1 MEEIDT
7 LRLFIRNTLRNIKQQ
22 QKLELKQQ
30 LQEERNL
37 RKTIRTLLREKEDTT
52 QYNSTG
58 LNALDELLGSIVPIV
73 KSGYKKLR
81 TSEDQRESFEAHIL
95 RGMQNLLST
104 ASVYFSADQKL
115 SKNKP
120 APTEKPSA
128 LLAQP
133 DEELQE
139 QEGEEVD
146 QTTNKV
152 AAPPAAIGDEQQPE
166 KPNALDA
173 FEAVEGQDETG
184 RNFALETFKKIQKQV
199 LEKYS
204 LLSNEQDREMF
215 YDYLIT
221 NMKLYFDKFEDELKI
236 TPAVPT
242 TPEYEAEKAK
252 KDSQLQGAAPAG
264 DMAAA
269 GELPEPAAGEPAAET
284 PPEAAPPV

>member
-1 MEEIDT
+1 MEQLDT
-7 LRLFIRNTLRNIKQQ
+7 LKLFIRNGVRDIKQQ
-22 QKLELKQQ
+22 QKLELKKQ
-30 LQEERNL
+30 LNEERKL

-81 TSEDQRESFEAHIL
+81 TNTDQRESFEAHIL

-104 ASVYFSADQKL
+104 ASVYFSAEQKL

-120 APTEKPSA
+120 AHAEKPSA

-133 DEELQE
+133 DKELKE
-139 QEGEEVD
+139 QEGQEAE
-146 QTTNKV
+146 QATNKV
-152 AAPPAAIGDEQQPE
+152 AVQPAAVGDEQKPE

-173 FEAVEGQDETG
+173 FEAVEGEDETG

-236 TPAVPT
+236 TPEAPT

-252 KDSQLQGAAPAG
+252 KEAELQGAAPEGAPGEEPTAPEAG
-264 DMAAA
+264 A
-269 GELPEPAAGEPAAET
+269 EIPAAET
-284 PPEAAPPV
+284 PPEAAPPA